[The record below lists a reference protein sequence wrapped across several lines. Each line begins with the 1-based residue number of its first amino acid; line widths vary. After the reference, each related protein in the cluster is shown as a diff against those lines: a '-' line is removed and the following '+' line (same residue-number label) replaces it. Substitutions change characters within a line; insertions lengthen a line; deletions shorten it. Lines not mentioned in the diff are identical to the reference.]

1 MKLLLDHNLS
11 HRLLDM
17 LQAEFPDSTQVRL
30 IGLAQASDRDIWEFA
45 KANDFVLVTK
55 DSDFYE
61 FALLNG
67 VPPKVVW
74 LKCGNTSTAHIERL
88 LIENQSAI
96 KAFVEQSPDLCLE
109 IY

>member
-11 HRLLDM
+11 HRLLDK
-17 LQAEFPDSTQVRL
+17 LQAEFPGSTQVRL
-30 IGLAQASDRDIWEFA
+30 VGLAQASDRDIWEFA

-88 LIENQSAI
+88 LIEHRAAI